1 MLEAVTREGSPK
13 TAEVRNPANGEL
25 IGRVETATTDD
36 VERALQLA
44 VSGREIAAAMPRHRR
59 ASILENA
66 AHAIS
71 ERLEHFAQTIVAE
84 SGKAIRQALMEVDR
98 CVNTL
103 KLSAEEAKRIA
114 GDEIPF
120 DSYPGLENRFGYFTK
135 EPVGIVLA
143 ITPFNDPLNLVAHK
157 VGPAI
162 AAGCACVLKP
172 ALETPYSALAL
183 VECLHEAGL
192 PRACLQVLLGDATVG
207 DQLVQDDRVAMVSF
221 TGGVRTG
228 EIISRAAGLKRTTM
242 DLGGNAPVF
251 VLSDANIDDAATEC
265 ASGAFW
271 AAGQNC
277 IGVQR
282 IFCHEDVLDSFKNA
296 VLAKTEALALGDP
309 FDPSTDVGPMVSERA
324 ALLIEEWVN
333 EAIASGATC
342 LTGNERVGCYFSP
355 TILTDVPNDAKVLR
369 EEVFAPV
376 VCLIPFSNLDD
387 ALAEAN
393 KPDFLLH
400 GAVFTNCLNDAQKVC
415 SVLQCSGVM
424 VNDSSDFRFDGMPF
438 GGSKRGSLGRE
449 GVKYAIEE
457 MTHSKITCFK
467 I

>member
-1 MLEAVTREGSPK
+1 MLEAAVREGSAN
-13 TAEVRNPANGEL
+13 TAEIRNPASGEL
-25 IGRVETATTDD
+25 IGHVKTATTED
-36 VERALQLA
+36 VEQALQLA
-44 VSGREIAAAMPRHRR
+44 VSGRAIAAAMPRHQR

-66 AHAIS
+66 AHVIH
-71 ERLEHFAQTIVAE
+71 ERRANFAQTIVAE
-84 SGKAIRQALMEVDR
+84 SGKTIRQALKEADR

-103 KLSAEEAKRIA
+103 KLGAEEAKRIA
-114 GDEIPF
+114 GNEIPF

-135 EPVGIVLA
+135 EPIGIVLA

-157 VGPAI
+157 VGPAL
-162 AAGCACVLKP
+162 AAGCACILKP

-183 VECLHEAGL
+183 VECLYEAGL

-207 DQLVQDDRVAMVSF
+207 EQLVRDDRVAMVSF
-221 TGGVRTG
+221 TGGVKTG
-228 EIISRAAGLKRTTM
+228 EIITRAAGLKRTTM

-251 VLSDANIDDAATEC
+251 VLSDANIDDAAREC

-282 IFCHEDVLDSFKNA
+282 IFCHEDVLDRFKNA
-296 VLAKTEALALGDP
+296 VLAKTNALSLGDP
-309 FDPSTDVGPMVSERA
+309 LDPSTDIGPMVSQSA
-324 ALLIEEWVN
+324 ARRIEEWVKK
-333 EAIASGATC
+333 AIAAGANC
-342 LTGNERVGCYFSP
+342 LTGNKRVGCYFSP
-355 TILTDVPNDAKVLR
+355 TILTDVPNDAKVLC

-376 VCLIPFSNLDD
+376 VCLVPFSNLDE

-400 GAVFTNCLNDAQKVC
+400 GAVFTNSLANAQKVC
-415 SVLQCSGVM
+415 GLLQCSGVM

-438 GGSKRGSLGRE
+438 CGSKRGALGRE
-449 GVKYAIEE
+449 GVKYGIEE
-457 MTHSKITCFK
+457 MTQSKTICFK
-467 I
+467 M

>member
-1 MLEAVTREGSPK
+1 MLEPVSIESPPN
-13 TAEVRNPANGEL
+13 TAKVHNPANGEL

-36 VERALQLA
+36 VEHALQLA
-44 VSGREIAAAMPRHRR
+44 VSGRAIAAAMPRHQR

-66 AHAIS
+66 AHAVS
-71 ERLEHFAQTIVAE
+71 ERSEHFAQAIVAE
-84 SGKAIRQALMEVDR
+84 SGKTIRQALKEVDR

-103 KLSAEEAKRIA
+103 TLSAEEAKRIA
-114 GDEIPF
+114 GNEIPF
-120 DSYPGLENRFGYFTK
+120 DSYPGLEDRFGYFTK
-135 EPVGIVLA
+135 EPAGIVLA

-162 AAGCACVLKP
+162 AAGCACLLKP

-207 DQLVQDDRVAMVSF
+207 DQLVRDNRVAMVSF

-228 EIISRAAGLKRTTM
+228 EIITRAAGLKRTTM

-282 IFCHEDVLDSFKNA
+282 IFCQEDVFDRFKHA
-296 VLAKTEALALGDP
+296 VLAKTDALRLGDP
-309 FDPSTDVGPMVSERA
+309 FDPSTDVGPMVSESA
-324 ALLIEEWVN
+324 ALRIEEWVN

-342 LTGNERVGCYFSP
+342 LTGNKRVGSYFSP
-355 TILTDVPNDAKVLR
+355 TILTDVPSDAKVLCK
-369 EEVFAPV
+369 EVFAPV
-376 VCLIPFSNLDD
+376 VCLVPFSNLDD

-400 GAVFTNCLNDAQKVC
+400 GAVFTNSLNNAQKVC
-415 SVLQCSGVM
+415 SALQCSGVM

-457 MTHSKITCFK
+457 MTQSKIVSFK
-467 I
+467 M

>member
-13 TAEVRNPANGEL
+13 TVEVRSPANGEL

-36 VERALQLA
+36 VENALQLA
-44 VSGREIAAAMPRHRR
+44 VSGRAIAAAMPRHQR
-59 ASILENA
+59 ASILEKTA
-66 AHAIS
+66 SEIS
-71 ERLEHFAQTIVAE
+71 ERREHFAQTIVAE
-84 SGKAIRQALMEVDR
+84 SGKTIRQALKEVDR
-98 CVNTL
+98 CVNTV

-157 VGPAI
+157 VGPAL
-162 AAGCACVLKP
+162 AAGCACILKP

-183 VECLHEAGL
+183 VECLYDAGL
-192 PRACLQVLLGDATVG
+192 PRACLQVLIGDAAIG
-207 DQLVQDDRVAMVSF
+207 DQLVRDDRIAMVSF
-221 TGGVRTG
+221 TGGAKTG

-251 VLSDANIDDAATEC
+251 VLSDANVDDAATEC
-265 ASGAFW
+265 TSGAFW

-282 IFCHEDVLDSFKNA
+282 IFCHEGVFEDFKSA
-296 VLAKTEALALGDP
+296 MLSKTSALKTGDP
-309 FDPSTDVGPMVSERA
+309 ADPSSDIGPMISERA
-324 ALLIEEWVN
+324 ARRIEEWVN
-333 EAIASGATC
+333 EAIATGATC
-342 LTGNERVGCYFSP
+342 LTGNKRVGCYFSP
-355 TILTDVPNDAKVLR
+355 TILTDVPDDAKVFC
-369 EEVFAPV
+369 EEAFAPV
-376 VCLIPFSNLDD
+376 VCIIPFSNLDD
-387 ALAEAN
+387 ALEEAN

-400 GAVFTNCLNDAQKVC
+400 GAVFTNSLNDAQKIC
-415 SVLQCSGVM
+415 GVLQCSGVM

-438 GGSKRGSLGRE
+438 GGSKRGALGRE

-457 MTHSKITCFK
+457 MTQSKVVCFK
-467 I
+467 K